1 MGCEFSPFISY
12 RKQFMEEFKIIKLP
26 TKTEE
31 EQEVEEE
38 VVERKVDENY
48 QPPRKRFLFLALLIV
63 IVITAIFIIKIFST
77 YEDYEAEKTW
87 QRSDSAECSYNSFNG
102 NLLKY
107 SPDGVSYTAYDGS
120 LIWNYTY
127 DMINPNVD
135 ICQDYVVVYD
145 KKGNEVDIFST
156 KGFIKSI
163 TTTTPVVEAK
173 VAKQGTVAI
182 LLQEDNISYIQM
194 YDRDAKLLV
203 SGEIH
208 PENKG
213 FPISMALSSDA
224 TRLLLSVV
232 NVNSGDLSSELV
244 FYDFTDE
251 GKEEEDNIVASYTYV
266 GTLIPKVDY
275 VKNDKAIAF
284 CDSKII
290 IFNNNLKATV
300 AKEIVVDGEM
310 KSIFYNDTHFGY
322 IAESETENG
331 EIVNVL
337 NVYNLYGFRWI
348 SKEITQSYDKVEILD
363 NDDIFI
369 RNDDDVVIYNL
380 QGIAKFKYSFDETVY
395 AAIPGTSSRRYY
407 LIEETKTEQ
416 IYIK

>member
-1 MGCEFSPFISY
+1 
-12 RKQFMEEFKIIKLP
+12 MEEFKIIKLP
-26 TKTEE
+26 QKTEE
-31 EQEVEEE
+31 ESEIEEE

-48 QPPRKRFLFLALLIV
+48 QPPRKRFLFLALLILIV
-63 IVITAIFIIKIFST
+63 IVAIFVIRIFST
-77 YEDYEAEKTW
+77 YEDYDAEKTW
-87 QRSDSAECSYNSFNG
+87 ERSDSAECSYSSFNG

-107 SPDGVSYTAYDGS
+107 SPDGVSCTSYDGS

-127 DMINPNVD
+127 DMVNPNID

-156 KGFIKSI
+156 KGFIQSI
-163 TTTTPVVEAK
+163 TTNTPVVEAR
-173 VAKQGTVAI
+173 VAKQGTIAI
-182 LLQEDNISYIQM
+182 LLQENNISYIQM
-194 YDRDAKLLV
+194 YDKDAKLLV

-213 FPISMALSSDA
+213 FPISLALSSDA

-266 GTLIPKVDY
+266 NTLIPKVDY

-300 AKEIVVDGEM
+300 AKEIEVEGEM
-310 KSIFYNDTHFGY
+310 KSIFLNDTHFGY
-322 IAESETENG
+322 ISESETENG
-331 EIVNVL
+331 EIVNIL

-369 RNDDDVVIYNL
+369 RNDDDVIIYNL
-380 QGIAKFKYSFDETVY
+380 QGIAKFKYTFDETVY
-395 AAIPGTSSRRYY
+395 EAIPGSSSRRYY
-407 LIEETKTEQ
+407 LIEENKTEE